1 MMNYSLNNKDIK
13 KVNVTLINGMILV
26 INIKKNKVIYLIKII
41 NINIFELIKI
51 INKEILFLKIL
62 LQ

>member
-51 INKEILFLKIL
+51 IKKFYF
-62 LQ
+62 

>member
-1 MMNYSLNNKDIK
+1 MVIIKMMNYSLNNKDIK

-51 INKEILFLKIL
+51 IKKFYF
-62 LQ
+62 